1 MTDNITYY
9 KCDVSKWSEV
19 EAVAGRIKGEVCV
32 QSIDMVIVDDVP
44 RNTLDRG
51 AYYARQ

>member
-19 EAVAGRIKGEVCV
+19 EAWLDESREKYV